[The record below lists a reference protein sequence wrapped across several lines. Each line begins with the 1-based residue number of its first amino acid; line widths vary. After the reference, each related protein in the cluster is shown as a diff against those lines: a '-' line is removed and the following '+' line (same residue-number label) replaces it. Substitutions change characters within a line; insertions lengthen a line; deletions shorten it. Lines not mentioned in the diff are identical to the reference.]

1 MAKEIFET
9 EHYEYVVSDISD
21 VSFFLNDP
29 EMRKTADCWIV
40 ANDNIFMGL

>member
-9 EHYEYVVSDISD
+9 EHYEYVMSEISD

-40 ANDNIFMGL
+40 ADDNIFMGL